1 MGIISVR
8 ISSDIPIQSEY
19 LPLISLFFF
28 LSLLFTFI
36 SFNWFVI
43 VNSFRTN
50 NSIPFVLKI
59 FSKNIESIYTRVL
72 SKINRVSPAC
82 QSESSNDEIEN
93 LIKILNYFTFTLM
106 FLLMFISYLVIWLT
120 IA

>member
-8 ISSDIPIQSEY
+8 ISSYIPIQSEY

-43 VNSFRTN
+43 VNSFRKN

-59 FSKNIESIYTRVL
+59 FSKKIESIYIRVL
-72 SKINRVSPAC
+72 SRVSPAC

-93 LIKILNYFTFTLM
+93 LIKILNYFAFILM

-120 IA
+120 IG